1 MRVEFPYLNSGC
13 SAIATAV
20 LVETG
25 HKISDVVNPDLNKLD
40 LNPAVMMMMFSLPP
54 CGLDVCSCDRSAA
67 ICLVV
72 SLVASIFMSDQTLGS
87 NQTSAINSPTLK
99 KTPISSMQPI
109 AAAALQRFPN
119 YKTRT
124 CWKILSYR
132 FKLCTRTNRVPS
144 KVYWFSLS
152 LGRSTDHPHT
162 STLGT

>member
-1 MRVEFPYLNSGC
+1 M
-13 SAIATAV
+13 

-99 KTPISSMQPI
+99 KKHQFHRCSRLQLPLCSASLITRLEHVEKSSATDSNCVHAQTEF
-109 AAAALQRFPN
+109 LQKYASFP
-119 YKTRT
+119 
-124 CWKILSYR
+124 
-132 FKLCTRTNRVPS
+132 PS
-144 KVYWFSLS
+144 LA
-152 LGRSTDHPHT
+152 RSTDHPHT

>member
-1 MRVEFPYLNSGC
+1 M
-13 SAIATAV
+13 

-99 KTPISSMQPI
+99 KHQFHRCSRLQLPLCSASLITRLEHVEKSSATDSNCVHAQTEF
-109 AAAALQRFPN
+109 LQK
-119 YKTRT
+119 YAG
-124 CWKILSYR
+124 
-132 FKLCTRTNRVPS
+132 
-144 KVYWFSLS
+144 SLS
-152 LGRSTDHPHT
+152 RSLDQRIIHIPAHWVPKI
-162 STLGT
+162 SD